1 MKTLPL
7 LIAAEYFCHQMEL
20 IKLENATLVL
30 VRPDFKLGDQTGGYN
45 NHNLPRN
52 LADRVFIVVK

>member
-1 MKTLPL
+1 
-7 LIAAEYFCHQMEL
+7 MEL
-20 IKLENATLVL
+20 IRLENATLVL